1 MTWGN
6 GWWVLGASDPKG
18 RSSRWEVR
26 VPGVGVGLAGSSPY
40 GYLLAWGRAGV
51 GTAEADY
58 RRYVTT
64 TVVGFVQLSR
74 LWFIEGVGN
83 LP

>member
-1 MTWGN
+1 MTGGN
-6 GWWVLGASDPKG
+6 GRWGWALRTLKDAAAEVVL
-18 RSSRWEVR
+18 
-26 VPGVGVGLAGSSPY
+26 VPDLVACGAGSSPY
-40 GYLLAWGRAGV
+40 GYLLAWGERGV

-58 RRYVTT
+58 RRWLTT
-64 TVVGFVQLSR
+64 TVAGFVQLSR